1 MSQERL
7 ARVREQLAAQEVG
20 ALIISAPPDVHYLSG
35 FRGSNGTLVI
45 TAELALVVTDFRYR
59 TQVAEQAPGW
69 SVAEQAP
76 KVTKFN
82 LVADA
87 IKAEGQATAAFQADH
102 LTYAGYQ
109 ALQQALGW
117 ENGALKPASGLVG
130 GLREVK
136 DEAELAC
143 IRKAAVVADRTMERA
158 YELARPGLTE
168 RQLKAELE
176 HYMLELG
183 AEGPSFDMILAGGEH
198 SALPHAPVTD
208 RALQAGDLLT
218 IDLGAVV
225 DGYCSDLTRTV
236 AIVSCDDQRRE
247 IYKLVYRAQIAS
259 IEAIRPGV
267 LGKEVDEIARGIIG
281 DAGHGDHFGHGLGHG
296 VGIEIHEGPRLAGSD
311 EKPLQVGQVVTIE
324 PGVYLPGLGGVR
336 IEDLAVV
343 TESGCE
349 LLSKVAK
356 PPEPMLVG
364 G

>member
-1 MSQERL
+1 MAPERL
-7 ARVREQLAAQEVG
+7 ARVRQTLAEQEVG
-20 ALIISAPPDVHYLSG
+20 ALVITAPPDVHYLSG

-45 TAELALVVTDFRYR
+45 GADLALVITDFRYR

-69 SVAEQAP
+69 TVVEQAP
-76 KVTKFN
+76 KATKFAT
-82 LVADA
+82 VAEA
-87 IKAEGQATAAFQADH
+87 LKSHGLESLAFQAEH

-109 ALQQALGW
+109 SLQQALGW
-117 ENGALKPASGLVG
+117 ENGHLKPASGLVAS
-130 GLREVK
+130 LREVK
-136 DEAELAC
+136 DEAELSC
-143 IRKAAVVADRTMERA
+143 IRRAAAVADQTMARA

-176 HYMLELG
+176 HFMLDQG

-208 RALQAGDLLT
+208 RALQPGDLLT
-218 IDLGAVV
+218 LDLGAVV

-236 AIVSCDDQRRE
+236 ALVSCDAAKAD
-247 IYKLVYRAQIAS
+247 IYRLVYRAQLAAID
-259 IEAIRPGV
+259 AIRPGV
-267 LGKEVDEIARGIIG
+267 LGHEVDEVARGIIR

-296 VGIEIHEGPRLAGSD
+296 VGIEIHEGPRLASSGD
-311 EKPLQVGQVVTIE
+311 KPLQVGQVVTIE
-324 PGVYLPGLGGVR
+324 PGVYVPGLGGVR

-349 LLSKVAK
+349 LLSQVQKS
-356 PPEPMLVG
+356 PEPLLVG